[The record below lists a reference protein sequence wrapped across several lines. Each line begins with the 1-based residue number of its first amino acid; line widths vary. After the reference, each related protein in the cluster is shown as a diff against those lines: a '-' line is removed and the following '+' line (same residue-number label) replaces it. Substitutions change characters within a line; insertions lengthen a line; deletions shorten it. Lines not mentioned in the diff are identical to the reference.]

1 MAGNTI
7 MTAKSTFGD
16 GLLMD
21 FAPDNT
27 QATCLTHALNAT
39 LLTMNGNELSLQND
53 MGNGR
58 VETAYLPEGYIPVGT
73 CEFGDIIYIV
83 SYNPIT
89 NKSQIGCFP
98 SPERNISSKELS
110 GIKTKFNL
118 EEFTKLTEFGFR
130 ETISNSIKRVIYDNK
145 LNPGDKFIV
154 HSGDIHDN
162 ISRISDYG
170 NKSHI
175 IGAFPKQF
183 KINVVA
189 IEDSGK
195 INYLNS
201 DLKWYNDFYINQEST
216 SNSNKPDIDSYR
228 NILSSGYSVFQ
239 SKVSG
244 KLAILLELER
254 IQTFNSTYEV
264 LKSGKIAQ
272 NEEIIQTIS
281 DSTSQKT
288 TTTVNYQQYDIYINF
303 NWKTNNL
310 DVNPKSIVIYD
321 FKWVSNSGDT
331 DKAGQYYINRYK
343 SAEKVKFPITKDD
356 IKKYI
361 ELEIKGQA
369 NTENY
374 SEFLKSN
381 YQETSSEYKEHTKI
395 TQSIQNGIPEEGKY
409 YLDLHHIVDG
419 VYYNNKR
426 EVLKQAIE
434 VKDCIV
440 NNYFKSSITK
450 KGFTINIPDT
460 DDKGNKI
467 DRRDLILSFKVAPMM
482 EYGVLSDL
490 VQTHY
495 IDFSKIGSGEI
506 NLEGYKYYIGENLCT
521 LQIDSSIY
529 PEDNKG
535 VAEIEVQFYDN
546 QGLCAKYFINNLVSY
561 SGIITEYIPL
571 NGNSSNYKLSKYN
584 GEKLI
589 SHAGQIFTDR
599 NIPENV
605 DTTLSYVYLNTGAE
619 KLTPI
624 EVTYDKKDKRF
635 YKGDEENKQE
645 VTINP
650 TSPIFYNDA
659 GTLYSNMLYAVKI
672 IYKYTSKNVL
682 GEYNTEDSKEFKFEW
697 RWLWTNT
704 MFNQYYYN
712 VKDFKDNQF
721 ELSLDAE
728 AQYYSDWSSKKVY
741 NYENSPKVSD
751 KLYEGLGLNLEYINN
766 GKINYSVN
774 LGLQDTYNSFSL
786 NKESV
791 EETQVEIYEGSD
803 YIQFENESIVGD
815 NSTYLNL
822 DILNQ
827 ENTNKII
834 TNIDK
839 KYQHIINKKQDESGI
854 NDPWSEESAYKNYN
868 PVFKIQIPNALS
880 NRSIDYIGNDT
891 QKHTS
896 DKYIQRK
903 FKELTKD
910 QYLSVNLV
918 NPSLYI
924 KQYVEKQA
932 TYQELINL
940 LQKGYQD
947 FGLDLENNQFK
958 FKYVYSIWANDKGH
972 IGADKCRYLV
982 QWNQTKPL
990 NDIISSV
997 GDLNIPDATKLP
1009 ANSIIWQIR
1018 KTHGDSEHSVWKFKD
1033 NYFLRKESDSDVNTS
1048 YSGFDLPNG
1057 FFINLVGLY
1066 RQGTYISRNNTLK
1079 KETLLSNLFH
1089 DSFGSSG
1096 IFAQLAYNY
1105 DGDIHLLNDY
1115 YLINTFGA
1123 ESNSL
1128 QVCLQRLANMWAG
1141 WLSST
1146 YVLSDSGISTSTQ
1159 VTNTIYKK
1167 KQTNF
1172 IKDIIFKSN
1181 LADLNDNLLLNGY
1194 NYTKYLAD
1202 LQKQIDG
1209 DLEKL
1214 NVTVKFN
1221 NIIKNIPII
1230 IQLDSLP
1237 PKYKHSSSLI
1247 RIKQFCNQSYDNINI
1262 TNVSD
1267 NNLYQISNDTL
1278 IPVNNNQKVY
1288 LVKKYDPENSSIEMD
1303 VQWCTFT
1310 IPKVFKYQDKIL
1322 TPIYSSPTALRAY
1335 SQCFYGGG
1343 DGSGSSLK
1351 DLLLAETI
1359 ISDINHV

>member
-7 MTAKSTFGD
+7 MTAKNTFGD

-118 EEFTKLTEFGFR
+118 EEFTKSTEFGFR

-154 HSGDIHDN
+154 HSGDIHNN

-216 SNSNKPDIDSYR
+216 RNSNKPDIDSYR

-264 LKSGKIAQ
+264 LKSSTK
-272 NEEIIQTIS
+272 QTNSIEP
-281 DSTSQKT
+281 TN
-288 TTTVNYQQYDIYINF
+288 VNFQQYDIYVNF
-303 NWKTNNL
+303 NWQTNNL

-321 FKWVSNSGDT
+321 FKWVSNSGDA
-331 DKAGQYYINRYK
+331 DKAGQYYVTGD
-343 SAEKVKFPITKDD
+343 KVVKVAPLPEIPTTDET
-356 IKKYI
+356 KKYI

-369 NTENY
+369 NIENY

-381 YQETSSEYKEHTKI
+381 YQAVSNQYKEHTKI
-395 TQSIQNGIPEEGKY
+395 TQSVQNGIPEEGKY

-419 VYYNNKR
+419 VYYNNKGKD
-426 EVLKQAIE
+426 LGKAIDVE
-434 VKDCIV
+434 DCIV

-460 DDKGNKI
+460 DSKGNKI

-506 NLEGYKYYIGENLCT
+506 NLEGYRYYIGENLCT
-521 LQIDSSIY
+521 LQIDNSIY

-561 SGIITEYIPL
+561 SGIITEYILL
-571 NGNSSNYKLSKYN
+571 NGNSSNYKLSKQN

-589 SHAGQIFTDR
+589 PHAGQIFTNKD
-599 NIPENV
+599 IPENV
-605 DTTLSYVYLNTGAE
+605 DTNLSYVYLNTEAAI
-619 KLTPI
+619 LTPI
-624 EVTYDKKDKRF
+624 EVNYDKEKNIF
-635 YKGDEENKQE
+635 YKVDDPNKQK
-645 VTINP
+645 VTISP

-791 EETQVEIYEGSD
+791 EETEVEIYEGSD
-803 YIQFENESIVGD
+803 YIQFENESIVSD
-815 NSTYLNL
+815 NSSYLNL

-834 TNIDK
+834 TNINK
-839 KYQHIINKKQDESGI
+839 KYQHIINKKEDESGI
-854 NDPWSEESAYKNYN
+854 NDPWSEEKAYKNYN

-880 NRSIDYIGNDT
+880 GRSIDYIGNDT

-896 DKYIQRK
+896 DKYTQRK
-903 FKELTKD
+903 FKDLTKD

-972 IGADKCRYLV
+972 DGADKCRYLI
-982 QWNQTKPL
+982 QWNQTKSL

-997 GDLNIPDATKLP
+997 GNLNMPEETKLS
-1009 ANSIIWQIR
+1009 ANSIVWQIR
-1018 KTHGDSEHSVWKFKD
+1018 RTHGDSEHSVWKFKD
-1033 NYFLRKESDSDVNTS
+1033 NYFLRKESDSDENTS

-1079 KETLLSNLFH
+1079 KETLLSNLFS
-1089 DSFGSSG
+1089 DPFGSSG

-1115 YLINTFGA
+1115 YHI
-1123 ESNSL
+1123 SNPGIVSDSL

-1181 LADLNDNLLLNGY
+1181 LANLNDNLLLNGY

-1237 PKYKHSSSLI
+1237 PEYKHSSSLI

-1278 IPVNNNQKVY
+1278 IPVNNNQKVH
-1288 LVKKYDPENSSIEMD
+1288 LVKKYDPETSSIEMD
-1303 VQWCTFT
+1303 GQCTFT

-1322 TPIYSSPTALRAY
+1322 TPIYSGPTALRAY

-1343 DGSGSSLK
+1343 DGSGGSLK

>member
-1310 IPKVFKYQDKIL
+1310 IPKVFKY
-1322 TPIYSSPTALRAY
+1322 
-1335 SQCFYGGG
+1335 
-1343 DGSGSSLK
+1343 
-1351 DLLLAETI
+1351 
-1359 ISDINHV
+1359 